1 MGTSLRVERSTVGR
15 QVADRLRDAVADGR
29 LPPGERLTER
39 ALCELTGAGR
49 ASVREA
55 LRALEAEGVIENAPH
70 RGPTVARVG
79 PAQARDLYAVRALLE
94 GFAARGFARRAGE
107 ADRAALE
114 AALRP
119 VGEAARAL
127 GAGPGA
133 ANLLTVEV
141 FAHAAGLLLLAHT
154 GRIRMFGASAPRL
167 MEAYVEDR
175 IARFAG

>member
-1 MGTSLRVERSTVGR
+1 MVWLLACYAYLYAPIAFLITMSFNADRSVTAWAGFSLRWYQVLFHDRAMIDAALLSLRVAAVSACLAVVIGTLAGLALARFGRFRS
-15 QVADRLRDAVADGR
+15 
-29 LPPGERLTER
+29 
-39 ALCELTGAGR
+39 
-49 ASVREA
+49 
-55 LRALEAEGVIENAPH
+55 
-70 RGPTVARVG
+70 
-79 PAQARDLYAVRALLE
+79 
-94 GFAARGFARRAGE
+94 
-107 ADRAALE
+107 RAALE

-175 IARFAG
+175 IARLAGQVRRPRPRRVRAARG